1 MINNNCIYI
10 LGVSKTNF
18 DNAITKNYNMLF
30 VGFLL
35 DKNTNEIVDVEVT
48 MILELSNR
56 FIKSLLIG
64 KNFIKDQDK
73 IIAEV
78 ERTYLGSS
86 QKSIIVAYKDAI
98 KKYIKSKN

>member
-64 KNFIKDQDK
+64 KNFIKDQDV
-73 IIAEV
+73 IIKEF
-78 ERTYLGSS
+78 ENKYFGRS
-86 QKSIIVAYKDAI
+86 QKALIIAYKDAL
-98 KKYIKSKN
+98 KKYENIH

>member
-1 MINNNCIYI
+1 MR
-10 LGVSKTNF
+10 
-18 DNAITKNYNMLF
+18 
-30 VGFLL
+30 
-35 DKNTNEIVDVEVT
+35 EI
-48 MILELSNR
+48 
-56 FIKSLLIG
+56 FIG